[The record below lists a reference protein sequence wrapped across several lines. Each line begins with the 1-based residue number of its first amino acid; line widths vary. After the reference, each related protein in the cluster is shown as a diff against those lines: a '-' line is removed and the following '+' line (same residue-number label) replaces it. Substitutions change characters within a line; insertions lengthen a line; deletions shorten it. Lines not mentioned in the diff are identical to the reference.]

1 MVPATISFTLRN
13 IFDRVGLI
21 SPHQRTGL
29 PSGIRFNRWQRMLAA
44 LGDWSAFLN
53 LAWRGEVLLR
63 DRRERF
69 LHFCRDCGEDTLHD
83 GFDEFGVGWY
93 AQICRCRYCG
103 GEGMRGVASRLVVK
117 KTEHATFAGPPKA
130 STPLMHH
137 GDRRTV
143 RLRAGFADF
152 AHDRFIIG
160 DKASVKAE
168 IARYREPSNV
178 AAELGLRRSP

>member
-13 IFDRVGLI
+13 IFDRVGLT
-21 SPHQRTGL
+21 SPHQRTGP

-53 LAWRGEVLLR
+53 LAWRSEVLLR

-103 GEGMRGVASRLVVK
+103 GEGMRVW
-117 KTEHATFAGPPKA
+117 
-130 STPLMHH
+130 PL
-137 GDRRTV
+137 
-143 RLRAGFADF
+143 AWW
-152 AHDRFIIG
+152 
-160 DKASVKAE
+160 
-168 IARYREPSNV
+168 
-178 AAELGLRRSP
+178 

>member
-1 MVPATISFTLRN
+1 M
-13 IFDRVGLI
+13 
-21 SPHQRTGL
+21 
-29 PSGIRFNRWQRMLAA
+29 
-44 LGDWSAFLN
+44 
-53 LAWRGEVLLR
+53 
-63 DRRERF
+63 
-69 LHFCRDCGEDTLHD
+69 
-83 GFDEFGVGWY
+83 
-93 AQICRCRYCG
+93 
-103 GEGMRGVASRLVVK
+103 ASRLVVK

-168 IARYREPSNV
+168 IARYREPSNA
-178 AAELGLRRSP
+178 AAELGLRRFAHGKPGRAPPSGGYDGTAKSAQLIQLSPQHACSIGIVSCPIV